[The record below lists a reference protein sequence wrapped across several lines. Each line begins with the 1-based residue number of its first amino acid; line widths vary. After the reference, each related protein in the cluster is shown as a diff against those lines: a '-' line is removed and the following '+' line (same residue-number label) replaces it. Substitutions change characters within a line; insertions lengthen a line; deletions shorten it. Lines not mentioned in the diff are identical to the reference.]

1 MVIQTIGSL
10 FFLFFVPIYC
20 THLLEELGGFSSTK
34 SGLSRYD
41 VSCQP
46 FGDKISLYFVIPLF
60 TCLDFLYFFHCFANC
75 CISLQTPFFALSF
88 VELWLATMNSSSSI
102 LYQVLKSML
111 PSDEN

>member
-75 CISLQTPFFALSF
+75 CISFQTPFFVLSF

-111 PSDEN
+111 PSDGN